1 MTRTPPLRLLLV
13 LAQAV
18 IIQAIVYAMRPSL
31 SYAALDAG
39 ASPAL
44 LGVISAAF
52 ALPGLL
58 LALPVGHVNDRFG
71 ERWLLVAGAASILAA
86 TVLALT
92 GLASVALIIVATALL
107 GLGHLVSLIGQQA
120 MVGNTTNRRKFDSIF
135 GLYTFSASVGQTLGP
150 LLLVLPGGTES
161 LPPLH
166 LIFLTC
172 GALSLAMLA
181 MSPFMHSS
189 PRDREG
195 TSPGMLNTAGTLLRT
210 PGLPQS
216 LIATSIVLSS
226 LDIFLAYTPA
236 LGHERGISTGVVSA
250 MLVAR
255 SVMSMASRLSLGR
268 MVLLAGRR
276 RLLISTISVSA
287 LALACIAL
295 PLPPPWLVVLSG
307 VYGFVMGTCQPITL
321 SWVSDLAPPGT
332 RGLAMS
338 MRLASN
344 RLGQTAIPAT
354 VGTFASATG
363 APGVLVA
370 TSVLLAF
377 AAWSSSAVPNG
388 GDDSAEAAPA
398 P

>member
-1 MTRTPPLRLLLV
+1 MTRTPPLRLILV

-18 IIQAIVYAMRPSL
+18 IIQTIVYAMRPTL

-58 LALPVGHVNDRFG
+58 LALPVGHANDRFG
-71 ERWLLVAGAASILAA
+71 ERWLLVGGAAAIVAA
-86 TVLALT
+86 TVVATLAVS
-92 GLASVALIIVATALL
+92 SVALIIGATALL

-120 MVGNTTNRRKFDSIF
+120 MVGNTTNRTKFDSVF

-150 LLLVLPGGTES
+150 LLLVLPGGTAS
-161 LPPLH
+161 VPPLH
-166 LIFLTC
+166 LIFLVC
-172 GALSLAMLA
+172 GGLSVGMLV
-181 MSPFMHSS
+181 MSLCMKSS
-189 PRDREG
+189 PRERPEA
-195 TSPGMLNTAGTLLRT
+195 PPRMLKTAGVLLRT
-210 PGLPQS
+210 RGLPQS

-236 LGHERGISTGVVSA
+236 LGHERGISTVVVSA

-255 SVMSMASRLSLGR
+255 SMMSMASRLFLGR
-268 MVLLAGRR
+268 MVNLTGRR

-287 LALACIAL
+287 LAMACIAL
-295 PLPPPWLVVLSG
+295 PVPPLWLIVLSG

-321 SWVSDLAPPGT
+321 SWVSELAPPGT

-344 RLGQTAIPAT
+344 RLGQTALPAT
-354 VGTFASATG
+354 VGTFASTTG

-370 TSVLLAF
+370 TAVLLAV
-377 AAWSSSAVPNG
+377 AAWSSSAVPNS
-388 GDDSAEAAPA
+388 SATDA
-398 P
+398 